1 MTEKINKI
9 DATDYVSYVD
19 SVTYKLCKSFG
30 CVNDF
35 DDLRS
40 CGYLGLLEA
49 IDRFDS
55 EKNVK
60 FKQFAYIRIS
70 GAVVD
75 GMRSLYAGSK
85 KSVTFKRK
93 LEEIQSRL
101 GTDASDELAT
111 ELGMTLEEFHKNK
124 NELNKMCRANFTDL
138 FPVTTEGSDVVDI
151 LGEFTLVEPDCDFQL
166 TMDEVWDFI
175 EKNYSKRDLTM
186 MELLYKKEMTMLQTG
201 RLVDLTECRVSQ
213 IHRKI
218 VSDSRR
224 RLFKIPETIDATKK

>member
-1 MTEKINKI
+1 MTEDKIK
-9 DATDYVSYVD
+9 AEDYVSYVD

-70 GAVVD
+70 GAIVD

-101 GTDASDELAT
+101 GTDASDELAA

-151 LGEFTLVEPDCDFQL
+151 LGEFTLVEPGGDFRL

-201 RLVDLTECRVSQ
+201 KLVDLTECRVSQ

-218 VSDSRR
+218 VSDIRR
-224 RLFKIPETIDATKK
+224 RLFKLPETVNAVKK

>member
-151 LGEFTLVEPDCDFQL
+151 LGEFTLVEPDGDFQL

-218 VSDSRR
+218 VSDIRR